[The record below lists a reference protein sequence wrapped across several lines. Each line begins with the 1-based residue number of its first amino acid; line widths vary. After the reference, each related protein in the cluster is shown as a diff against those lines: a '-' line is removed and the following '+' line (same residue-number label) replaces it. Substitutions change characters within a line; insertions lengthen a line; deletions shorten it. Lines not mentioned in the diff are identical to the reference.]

1 MLERGGGSPMNLR
14 VKKMSKS
21 LEKDIFNL
29 YGLGELLES
38 ILNKVDLSS
47 FIESGAIR
55 ITLSFLVMQKGI

>member
-1 MLERGGGSPMNLR
+1 MNLR